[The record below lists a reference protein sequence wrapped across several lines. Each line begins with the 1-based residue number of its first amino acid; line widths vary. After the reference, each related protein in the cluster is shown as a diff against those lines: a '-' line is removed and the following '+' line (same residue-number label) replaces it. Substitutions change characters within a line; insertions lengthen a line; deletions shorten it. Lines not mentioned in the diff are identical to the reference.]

1 MGRALNSSESE
12 SPLDVNIESVLPG
25 VHVRFTN
32 IEDRIEDNNVSLHLI
47 YNQQQ
52 AAIATNDERHSLFV
66 EAARWFSNRLG
77 DGVDGS
83 PPVVQAAAVFGEER
97 MEGEGLE
104 APPEYQ
110 EATSDNE
117 VPPSARIWRPCRSHV
132 SMTSLW
138 NEYYGMGAF
147 QDKPVVGGIDALEQT
162 YGNGKWRKHIV
173 KSESKF
179 FTRFKNV
186 ALAARSYIEVG
197 EKPIDE
203 GLGELDV
210 IFEQEAKSAVPNML
224 LWFQANNYFVKRAKR
239 GKRW

>member
-1 MGRALNSSESE
+1 MRQALDSAESD
-12 SPLDVNIESVLPG
+12 SPLDATLESVLPG
-25 VHVRFTN
+25 VHVRFSN
-32 IEDRIEDNNVSLHLI
+32 IDNKIEENNESLHLI
-47 YNQQQ
+47 YNKQE
-52 AAIATNDERHSLFV
+52 AAIAANDERHALFV

-77 DGVDGS
+77 DGS
-83 PPVVQAAAVFGEER
+83 PPVAQAAAVFGDESMEE
-97 MEGEGLE
+97 
-104 APPEYQ
+104 AHHQ
-110 EATSDNE
+110 EPTSDNE
-117 VPPSARIWRPCRSHV
+117 GVPSEARIWRPCRSHA

-147 QDKPVVGGIDALEQT
+147 QDKPVVGGIEFLEQH

-186 ALAARSYIEVG
+186 ALAARAYIEVG
-197 EKPIDE
+197 EKSIDE
-203 GLGELDV
+203 GLGELDA

>member
-1 MGRALNSSESE
+1 MHQALNSAESE
-12 SPLDVNIESVLPG
+12 SPLDANLESVLPG
-25 VHVRFTN
+25 VHVRFSN
-32 IEDRIEDNNVSLHLI
+32 IENKIEDNNQSLHLI
-47 YNQQQ
+47 YNQQE
-52 AAIATNDERHSLFV
+52 AAIAANDERHSLFV

-77 DGVDGS
+77 DGS
-83 PPVVQAAAVFGEER
+83 PPGAQAAAVFGEER

-104 APPEYQ
+104 VPQ
-110 EATSDNE
+110 EEEPTSHNE
-117 VPPSARIWRPCRSHV
+117 VPPDARIWRPCRSHA

-138 NEYYGMGAF
+138 NEYYGIGVF
-147 QDKPVVGGIDALEQT
+147 QDKPVVGGIDFLEQT

-186 ALAARSYIEVG
+186 TLAARSYMEVG
-197 EKPIDE
+197 EKSIDE